1 MPKFALMNRQI
12 PPVFPPQRVA
22 LVGKYDSPDNAEA
35 LALAAAWLAGR
46 GVTIS
51 IESATAERLGAHPG
65 LAAFPAQSFDE
76 IGRNADLA
84 VVLGGDGTM
93 LSAARRLAR
102 FGVPLVGVNQGRLGF
117 LTDLSRQDMLIGM
130 EKLLAGEF
138 RPETRMLLE
147 GQLWRG
153 EELVC
158 DDIALNDVVIDKGGI
173 GRMIELELGIDGEFV
188 CSLRADGLILS
199 TPTGSTAYSLSAGG
213 PIMHPCSTGI
223 VLVPMSPHAL
233 TNRPIVIND
242 GACIEVRIA
251 QADDAR
257 VHFDGQSAVMLN
269 SEDRLRVRR
278 APFAACLLH
287 PPCYSYFAM
296 LRRKL
301 QWSERPSGH

>member
-1 MPKFALMNRQI
+1 MPKFALMNRPI

-22 LVGKYDSPDNAEA
+22 LIGKYDSPDNAEA
-35 LALAAAWLAGR
+35 LALAAAWLADR
-46 GVTIS
+46 GVAIS
-51 IESATAERLGAHPG
+51 IESATAERLGAHAG

-76 IGRNADLA
+76 IGRSADLA

-117 LTDLSRQDMLIGM
+117 LTDLSRRDMLIGM

-138 RPETRMLLE
+138 RPEARMLLE

-213 PIMHPCSTGI
+213 PIIHPCSTGI
-223 VLVPMSPHAL
+223 ALVPMSPHAL

-251 QADDAR
+251 HADDAR

-278 APFAACLLH
+278 APFTACLLH